1 MKRLFIPASG
11 LWLLVSLPAHA
22 LIDTNTNGLSDL
34 WEKAFNANTLFSA
47 ANPDHDP
54 AADPDGDDW
63 TNLQEAAAGTD
74 PFDAS
79 APGGFVLP
87 WIAHTPGTFEQGDE
101 LANPDPDAADPMPI
115 LIDPPTVTLTWPSL
129 AGKAYQVAVSEN
141 LVDWTPASGAFL
153 GAGIPLSY
161 ESQNLHAD
169 GNVPSKL
176 FLRVAVSD
184 TDTDGDNLSDWEEGS
199 LGTNP
204 NSPDTDR
211 DGIPDDVEITNG
223 TDPNLNQLHLDPDGI
238 GLANAG
244 LMVGLK
250 ANWTFE
256 EANIPIANLFG
267 KFEARCENMAP
278 ATTPSWPVLVPF
290 QNNGTPGFLRRG
302 FVSQG
307 LPIADKSI
315 FGDGKVFTGITNSF
329 TLSFWH
335 RFQKDSVKNGDAIYK
350 CIWSLSDCRPA
361 QSSIASNTLAIRR
374 KSSFEEEIYL
384 GAYIWN
390 ATGGVPSSSIIGKSF
405 TRPLGTA
412 DDGNWHQYTIVR
424 TAGKYTLYI
433 DGEAIPGLNNQSI
446 PWLDIPLNKPTPT
459 TPTDYNYDWN
469 SFGRMAPSLAHNQ
482 TLGTFDRIR
491 LWSRP
496 LNVTESTALYRE
508 DIDKDGLWDVSEN
521 KTAIWTDADQDNN
534 REDGEYGF
542 ISSPLLWENTV
553 RDTDGDGLTDLAEQN
568 VHQTDI
574 AHPDTDGD
582 LLPDGWEITNSLDP
596 LNTTG
601 IHGGS
606 GNPDN
611 DGLSNLDEY
620 SFVSDPRKAD
630 TDGDGVNDG
639 PEVAGG
645 SNPSDPGD
653 NGLPL
658 PAAKRVSILL
668 GIGDQSGSDSEDY
681 VMNIHR
687 IDPVTGAE
695 IRFHTHRS
703 GGHGSYHELTRH
715 IFRKGETY
723 TFQIDW
729 QSSTQGSSG
738 YDPNAPGKGPDYDYT
753 FKVQPQGTYLGKLIP
768 SWDSATGATNGTA
781 LAVTGA
787 SNVATTQQEF
797 ETNYERRRVAI
808 VAPKLEWQAIEGF
821 DNLDTHIDPWTNTA
835 KGKRIFPCRKN
846 PDDNQLR
853 HKLKLVATG
862 GLKGVELFVKSFD
875 IDDSTDEAFDIDFET
890 GQPVIDS
897 NDKAGN
903 DNLPDDLETARAGH
917 FWNNTTKKWGGS
929 AASKTF
935 GSDGRVVF
943 DYRIG
948 MQPGS
953 NYRTVA
959 AVGDATGY
967 ASVHVLNDT
976 QPGYLGYEIGQNG
989 GAIASEPLTVWRRLW
1004 VENDSMKAIGIH
1016 DFGYPKN
1023 DLSSDID
1030 PRINLV
1036 EYQAASH
1043 LTYLKIPRITDYT
1056 SYENL
1061 ENGKI
1066 IVNSIVHN
1074 VNGTDQII
1082 QGDSP
1087 YVILNIRGD
1096 YSGIPLQSGFRLYD
1110 DDGYGLSAAP
1120 LPRTDLVADDW
1131 IKKPYKM
1138 GFIDIID
1145 ANAYGDKYNKRKL
1158 VDFFRNHP
1166 VVVGTAVTRN
1176 AGVWDDSIDMFDSR
1190 TLWVASI
1197 IAGYQGGLESDGD
1210 PKSEGLPDEG
1220 LTPGRD
1226 VTFNGDAKYSVV
1238 YIEQIRDIIDEILR
1252 AQPQANASMNTEIDI
1267 RIKLTAAH
1275 EIGHHPRFLLGDAHH
1290 DEQGLM
1296 GEGGYNA
1303 FGGIGDSTIMSAKSI
1318 RRFRNTHSWR
1328 QE

>member
-1 MKRLFIPASG
+1 MKRLFISAAG
-11 LWLLVSLPAHA
+11 LWLLGALPAHA

-74 PFDAS
+74 PFDATT
-79 APGGFVLP
+79 PGGFVLP
-87 WIAHTPGTFEQGDE
+87 LISHTPGTYEQGDVS
-101 LANPDPDAADPMPI
+101 APPADPDPDAADPPPI

-141 LVDWTPASGAFL
+141 LIDWTPASGAFF

-204 NSPDTDR
+204 FSPDTDR
-211 DGIPDDVEITNG
+211 DGIPDDVEIADE

-267 KFEARCENMAP
+267 KFEARCENMAL

-290 QNNGTPGFLRRG
+290 QNNGATGFLRRG

-374 KSSFEEEIYL
+374 KSATEEEIYL
-384 GAYIWN
+384 GAYTWG
-390 ATGGVPSSSIIGKSF
+390 ATGGVPNSSVIGKSF

-412 DDGNWHQYTIVR
+412 DDGNWHQYTIIR

-469 SFGRMAPSLAHNQ
+469 TFGRMAPSLAQNQ

-496 LNVTESTALYRE
+496 LDVNESTALYRE
-508 DIDKDGLWDVSEN
+508 DIDNDGLWDVSEN
-521 KTAIWTDADQDNN
+521 KTAIWTDTNLNNN
-534 REDGEYGF
+534 REAGEYGF

-568 VHQTDI
+568 VHETDI

-582 LLPDGWEITNSLDP
+582 LLPDGWEVTNSLDP

-630 TDGDGVNDG
+630 TDGDGMNDG

-653 NGLPL
+653 NGQPL

-738 YDPNAPGKGPDYDYT
+738 YDPNAPDKGPDYDYT

-821 DNLDTHIDPWTNTA
+821 DNLDTHTDPWTNTA

-853 HKLKLVATG
+853 HKLRLVATG
-862 GLKGVELFVKSFD
+862 GLEGVELFVKSFD
-875 IDDSTDEAFDIDFET
+875 IDDSTDEVFDRDIFGVTVMD
-890 GQPVIDS
+890 I
-897 NDKAGN
+897 NNRAGN
-903 DNLPDDLETARAGH
+903 DNLLDYLETAYAGH
-917 FWNNTTKKWGGS
+917 FWNNATKKWGG
-929 AASKTF
+929 AAARKTF
-935 GSDGRVVF
+935 GPDGRAVF
-943 DYRIG
+943 DYRVG
-948 MQPGS
+948 MQPGN
-953 NYRTVA
+953 NYRAVA
-959 AVGDATGY
+959 SVGDATGY
-967 ASVHVLNDT
+967 ALVDHINYT
-976 QPGYLGYEIGQNG
+976 QPGYLGHELEKDGR
-989 GAIASEPLTVWRRLW
+989 AIASEPLTVWRRLW
-1004 VENDSMKAIGIH
+1004 IENDSMEAIGTH
-1016 DFGYPKN
+1016 AFGYLNN
-1023 DLSSDID
+1023 DVAFPVATPIINSS
-1030 PRINLV
+1030 NFM
-1036 EYQAASH
+1036 SH
-1043 LTYLKIPRITDYT
+1043 LNSTRLRISKPSDESSFLSLQNGKVIYGNQTYLNPEGGLF
-1056 SYENL
+1056 YEDQSGL
-1061 ENGKI
+1061 ELWVIDVKGNHPATNG
-1066 IVNSIVHN
+1066 
-1074 VNGTDQII
+1074 
-1082 QGDSP
+1082 
-1087 YVILNIRGD
+1087 
-1096 YSGIPLQSGFRLYD
+1096 SGFRLYD
-1110 DDGYGLSAAP
+1110 DDGFGLTAEA
-1120 LPRTDLVADDW
+1120 LPRNDLVSFEMISVYTPA
-1131 IKKPYKM
+1131 
-1138 GFIDIID
+1138 FVHVVD
-1145 ANAYGDKYNKRKL
+1145 AAEFNKSKTVPFHVNHAPVVGL
-1158 VDFFRNHP
+1158 VDPNY
-1166 VVVGTAVTRN
+1166 
-1176 AGVWDDSIDMFDSR
+1176 GVWDDALDPKLEGGTS
-1190 TLWVASI
+1190 LWAATAVIGYQDAHTGDNDPNSEPAVNQGATIGDTIAFKGRGRVSI
-1197 IAGYQGGLESDGD
+1197 IY
-1210 PKSEGLPDEG
+1210 SE
-1220 LTPGRD
+1220 
-1226 VTFNGDAKYSVV
+1226 A
-1238 YIEQIRDIIDEILR
+1238 IRDLLEPSFRNDTIGVFEYERKLR
-1252 AQPQANASMNTEIDI
+1252 
-1267 RIKLTAAH
+1267 LTMAH
-1275 EIGHHPRFLLGDAHH
+1275 EIGHQPLYQQGESQHLENGLMVDGGHIALGGDATPFSP
-1290 DEQGLM
+1290 L
-1296 GEGGYNA
+1296 
-1303 FGGIGDSTIMSAKSI
+1303 SI
-1318 RRFRNTHSWR
+1318 KRFRMVSNWR
-1328 QE
+1328 QKE